1 MTYRNPHE
9 RRVRLNELLVAV
21 APKGHGAD
29 EGGDDE
35 LGREDGVDLADELVA
50 DVDRGLGDGAAKL
63 EVVRDVVLAAARLA
77 KDVGRARGRLGALV
91 RRGGRLRPGAGA
103 DAIVRVL
110 CGRGVVLCVSRHVVA
125 ATVDLVVFCR
135 AALRAC
141 AVVDRACGFA
151 ELLCRDYR
159 DGGERNKQC
168 RGWLILEMLPGRCRL
183 LVGARGGEKPCSH
196 GSGSCAPD

>member
-21 APKGHGAD
+21 APKGHSAY

-63 EVVRDVVLAAARLA
+63 EVVGDVVLAAARLA

-91 RRGGRLRPGAGA
+91 
-103 DAIVRVL
+103 
-110 CGRGVVLCVSRHVVA
+110 
-125 ATVDLVVFCR
+125 
-135 AALRAC
+135 
-141 AVVDRACGFA
+141 
-151 ELLCRDYR
+151 
-159 DGGERNKQC
+159 
-168 RGWLILEMLPGRCRL
+168 
-183 LVGARGGEKPCSH
+183 
-196 GSGSCAPD
+196 